1 MIVERAKNMSSSD
14 DNYLFALR
22 DSDFT
27 KGNLFEPPEFV
38 VYLDDKMLDVADF
51 QMSFDHGK
59 NGRFYVVRIKTKKE

>member
-38 VYLDDKMLDVADF
+38 VYVDGKMLDVIDF
-51 QMSFDHGK
+51 QMSFDSGDK
-59 NGRFYVVRIKTKKE
+59 GRFYVVQIKTRK